1 MDRGAT
7 DDQVTPSGGS
17 ESAVGREARQQG
29 EYATG
34 DPTRANNARPSA
46 KLTEAV
52 DHIYR
57 AGAHGAACWTRNH
70 RGQLRELPMNRWMG
84 GPLNDTVDRLADDH
98 VLARCSARPTLD
110 LGCGPGRFTA
120 ALHHRGHAAL
130 GVDSSSAAV
139 ELTRGRGGTA
149 MRADV
154 FAPLPAEG
162 CWDQVL
168 LTDGNI
174 GIGGDPVRMLRR
186 AACLLA
192 PGGLV
197 IADFDISV
205 AGVWHETLRWENHQH
220 VSPWFPW
227 SRVGADALGDLALA
241 AGLGVSAIIEMHSR
255 VIAVL
260 TVCSD
265 RDL

>member
-1 MDRGAT
+1 MGQD
-7 DDQVTPSGGS
+7 TPFDGVEPVIAGD
-17 ESAVGREARQQG
+17 ARNTT
-29 EYATG
+29 A
-34 DPTRANNARPSA
+34 
-46 KLTEAV
+46 LCEAV

-70 RGQLRELPMNRWMG
+70 QGQLRELPMNRWMG
-84 GPLNDTVDRLADDH
+84 GLCADTDDRLADEG
-98 VLARCSARPTLD
+98 VLAQCSARPTLD

-120 ALHHRGHAAL
+120 ALHSRGHAAL
-130 GVDSSSAAV
+130 GIDNSHAAV
-139 ELTRGRGGTA
+139 ELTRKRGGAA
-149 MRADV
+149 MRADL

-174 GIGGDPVRMLRR
+174 GIGGDPVRMLQR

-197 IADFDISV
+197 IVDLESSA
-205 AGVWHETLRWENHQH
+205 AGIWHETLRWETNEH
-220 VSPWFPW
+220 VGPWFPW

-241 AGLGVSAIIEMHSR
+241 AGLVVNSVFDMYSR

-260 TVCSD
+260 TVPD
-265 RDL
+265 MRDV

>member
-1 MDRGAT
+1 MPVDGA
-7 DDQVTPSGGS
+7 PP
-17 ESAVGREARQQG
+17 
-29 EYATG
+29 ATAS
-34 DPTRANNARPSA
+34 DVRANAE
-46 KLTEAV
+46 LCEAV

-57 AGAHGAACWTRNH
+57 AGADGAACWTRNH
-70 RGQLRELPMNRWMG
+70 DGQLRELPMSRWMG
-84 GPLNDTVDRLADDH
+84 GRSTDAADRLADEH
-98 VLARCSARPTLD
+98 VLAQCSTRPTLD

-120 ALHHRGHAAL
+120 ALHTRGHAAL
-130 GVDSSSAAV
+130 GIDNSRAAV
-139 ELTRGRGGTA
+139 ELTRTRGGTA
-149 MRADV
+149 IRADL

-168 LTDGNI
+168 LADGNI
-174 GIGGDPVRMLRR
+174 GIGGNPVRMLRR

-197 IADFDISV
+197 IADLESSA
-205 AGVWHETLRWENHQH
+205 AGVLHETLRWETNQH

-241 AGLGVSAIIEMHSR
+241 AGLVVSTIMDIYSR

-260 TVCSD
+260 TVANSCGA
-265 RDL
+265 